1 MPDVIATR
9 YPVARKSYRCD
20 ACEWLRGAL
29 GAVDFT
35 FAELRLI
42 VQARRNGW
50 MIQPGQ
56 MYVLC
61 IQKVDGDFCVFRAI
75 PAIDDLC
82 HKYDLYQEW

>member
-1 MPDVIATR
+1 MKVRSFMTTVLQFLI
-9 YPVARKSYRCD
+9 
-20 ACEWLRGAL
+20 
-29 GAVDFT
+29 FT
-35 FAELRLI
+35 TFDELRLI

-50 MIQPGQ
+50 MIRPGQ